1 MCGCDGSGMHGTIAL
16 QLDHIDGDGSNN
28 ELSNLRFLCP
38 NCHATTETY
47 AGRNIVLKRQGFD
60 FKTYKQKRHD
70 KEACYDL
77 CPTCKKNLKHES
89 SSECSACHK
98 LRQKASVP
106 KTEEIIHKLNELESI
121 AAVAR
126 YYGVT
131 EGAVRYWCKTRE
143 ITLPS
148 KR

>member
-1 MCGCDGSGMHGTIAL
+1 MCGCDGSWMNGTIAL

-38 NCHATTETY
+38 NCHATTDTY
-47 AGRNIVLKRQGFD
+47 AGRNIILKRQDSD

-70 KEACYDL
+70 KEVCYDL
-77 CPTCKKNLKHES
+77 CPTCKKNMKHES
-89 SSECSACHK
+89 STECNECHK

-106 KTEEIIHKLNELESI
+106 KPEEISQKLNELESI
-121 AAVAR
+121 VAVAR

-131 EGAVRYWCKTRE
+131 EGAVRYWCKTRG